1 MDFDIESF
9 YPSIAERLFRNGIQ
23 IAEEITETCDY
34 DMSLINES
42 RKTLFLIKRCAV
54 LKKMVVSILIG
65 YQRDALMGQMCMS

>member
-42 RKTLFLIKRCAV
+42 RKTLFFDKKVRCIK
-54 LKKMVVSILIG
+54 KDG
-65 YQRDALMGQMCMS
+65 GQYFDWIST